1 MRRTDL
7 LHRIARLAIVAP
19 RRVIAVAAL
28 LALALAIFG
37 VPVAKSLS
45 TSGFQD
51 PTSESAKATR
61 LLTDRFHQ
69 GSRQQKYTKELC
81 AQIAHDRDGVTV

>member
-1 MRRTDL
+1 M
-7 LHRIARLAIVAP
+7 
-19 RRVIAVAAL
+19 AAL
-28 LALALAIFG
+28 LAFALAIFG

-51 PTSESAKATR
+51 PTSESAKATQ

-69 GSRQQKYTKELC
+69 GNVQLMDIVSKPEGC
-81 AQIAHDRDGVTV
+81 

>member
-1 MRRTDL
+1 M
-7 LHRIARLAIVAP
+7 LHRIARLAIAAP
-19 RRVIAVAAL
+19 RRIIAVAAL
-28 LALALAIFG
+28 LAFALAIFG

-51 PTSESAKATR
+51 PTSESAKATQ

-69 GSRQQKYTKELC
+69 GNVQLMVIVSKPEGC
-81 AQIAHDRDGVTV
+81 